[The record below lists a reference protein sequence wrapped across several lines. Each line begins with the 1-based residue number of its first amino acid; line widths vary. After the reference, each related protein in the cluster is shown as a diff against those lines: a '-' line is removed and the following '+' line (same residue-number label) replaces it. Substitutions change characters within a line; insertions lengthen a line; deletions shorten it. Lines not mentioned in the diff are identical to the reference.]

1 MLTAALFAAIGVGSP
16 LGNLLVA
23 IVALLVIVLVG
34 RFLLSVAW
42 KLLLVAGV
50 VVAALYLLSVLGL
63 S

>member
-1 MLTAALFAAIGVGSP
+1 MFAPALLAAMGVGSP

-50 VVAALYLLSVLGL
+50 VVAALYVLSILGL

>member
-1 MLTAALFAAIGVGSP
+1 MLAAALAAMGLGSP

-42 KLLLVAGV
+42 KLLLVAGI
-50 VVAALYLLSVLGL
+50 VVAALYVLSVLGL